1 MEYMRILMTN
11 IAVMHSF
18 LAGIDPAFVVCHDFD
33 YIGDVDQI
41 SRIAEHVVPAVD
53 LVDKF
58 ISSLIETIPE
68 QSLDEES
75 LSFEGAD
82 FVVSRLQRHLD
93 SYEFIYCTRQ

>member
-53 LVDKF
+53 LVDKL
-58 ISSLIETIPE
+58 ISSLIETAPK
-68 QSLDEES
+68 QSSEEES
-75 LSFEGAD
+75 LAFEGAD
-82 FVVSRLQRHLD
+82 FVVSRLQRHMD
-93 SYEFIYCTRQ
+93 SYEFIYCTR